1 MTTLKQIIDP
11 RIYRTQAGPDWPKF
25 EDFVA
30 GAVST
35 NPTIQQELDQFV
47 REQTENYQAITLSG
61 DAIALGNQ
69 QRQQQVFFN
78 KQLTGTDAC
87 RVPWNTL
94 GINSNGQ
101 VYICQSPSWIPK
113 FVGNILQCTD
123 IYAVLNSTVA
133 QQIRQ
138 EILAGRYYY
147 CNNRLCGFFGAIDSG
162 SYTTRPTDQE
172 PLPFVSSPE
181 LLVNQIPSE
190 LIFDFDYT
198 CNFRCPSCRTEV
210 INWNKDHVVRGI
222 NNGIVHQIK
231 TLIIDHIGTQPV
243 NIRWCGGEPF
253 ISEVYMDLM
262 NYIVASGKTNIQSTI
277 QTNGSYL
284 KKHAAFLAGFLPHV
298 TELRI
303 SFDAGTAATYSRLR
317 VNGDWNTLL
326 DNVRFVKQLVDQ
338 KKFATKLTAD
348 FVVQADNYKEIP
360 EFVKTCQDLGIT
372 NINLQKMWNWGT
384 VSQEEFDR
392 NNIYNSSHPNY
403 DDLKQIFESVGQ
415 RILF

>member
-25 EDFVA
+25 EDFIA
-30 GAVST
+30 GATVSDSF
-35 NPTIQQELDQFV
+35 IQRELEQFV
-47 REQTENYQAITLSG
+47 REQTENYQAITLAG
-61 DAIALGNQ
+61 DTIALGNQ

-78 KQLTGTDAC
+78 KQLIQPSPC

-123 IYAVLNSTVA
+123 IYDVLNSTVA

-147 CNNRLCGFFGAIDSG
+147 CNNRLCNFFGAIDSE
-162 SYTTRPTDQE
+162 SYTTQPVDQD
-172 PLPFVSSPE
+172 PLPFVPSPE
-181 LLVNQIPSE
+181 LLVDQIPSE
-190 LIFDFDYT
+190 LVFDFDYT
-198 CNFRCPSCRTEV
+198 CNFKCPSCRTEV
-210 INWNKDHVVRGI
+210 INWNKDHVIRGI

-231 TLIIDHIGTQPV
+231 TLIIDHIDTQPV

-262 NYIVASGKTNIQSTI
+262 NYIVGTGKTNIQSTI

-284 KKHAAFLAGFLPHV
+284 KKHAAFMAGFLPHV

-303 SFDAGTAATYSRLR
+303 SFDAGTAETYSQLR
-317 VNGDWNTLL
+317 ANGDWEVLL
-326 DNVRFVKQLVDQ
+326 DNVRFVKQLIDQ
-338 KKFATKLTAD
+338 QNFTTKLTAD
-348 FVVQADNYKEIP
+348 FVVQTDNYKEIP
-360 EFVKTCQDLGIT
+360 EFIKTCQDIGIT

-384 VSQEEFDR
+384 TSQEEFDR
-392 NNIYNSSHPNY
+392 NNIYNSAHPEYEN
-403 DDLKQIFESVGQ
+403 LKQIFESV
-415 RILF
+415 RRKADF

>member
-25 EDFVA
+25 EEFIA
-30 GAVST
+30 GAGST
-35 NPTIQQELDQFV
+35 NPAIQQELDQFV

-61 DAIALGNQ
+61 DAIAQGNQ

-78 KQLTGTDAC
+78 KQLTGVDHC

-101 VYICQSPSWIPK
+101 VYICESPSWIPK

-123 IYAVLNSTVA
+123 IYDVLNSTVA

-147 CNNRLCGFFGAIDSG
+147 CNNRLCSFFGAIDSE
-162 SYTTRPTDQE
+162 SYTTQPVDQA
-172 PLPFVSSPE
+172 PISFTSSPE
-181 LLVNQIPSE
+181 LLVDQIPGN

-210 INWNKDHVVRGI
+210 INWNKDHVIRGI

-231 TLIIDHIGTQPV
+231 TLIIDRIDQQPV
-243 NIRWCGGEPF
+243 DIRWCGGEPF

-262 NYIVASGKTNIQSTI
+262 NYIVATGKTNIQSII

-284 KKHAAFLAGFLPHV
+284 KKHAAFLSGFLPHV
-298 TELRI
+298 KELRI
-303 SFDAGTAATYSRLR
+303 SFDAGTAETYSQLR
-317 VNGDWNTLL
+317 VNGTWDTLL
-326 DNVRFVKQLVDQ
+326 DNVRFVKQLIDQ
-338 KKFATKLTAD
+338 HKFATLLTAD

-360 EFVKTCQDLGIT
+360 EFVKTCRDLGVT

-384 VSQEEFDR
+384 TTQDEFDL
-392 NNIYNSSHPNY
+392 NNVYNPDHPDYN
-403 DDLKQIFESVGQ
+403 DLKQIVESVGQ
-415 RILF
+415 RIIS

>member
-1 MTTLKQIIDP
+1 MATLKQIIDP

-30 GAVST
+30 GATSSDSF
-35 NPTIQQELDQFV
+35 IQQELEQFV

-61 DAIALGNQ
+61 DIIALGNQ
-69 QRQQQVFFN
+69 QRQQQVFFD
-78 KQLTGTDAC
+78 KQLTEGNPC

-123 IYAVLNSTVA
+123 IYDVLNSTVA

-147 CNNRLCGFFGAIDSG
+147 CNNRLCGFFGLIDPK
-162 SYTTRPTDQE
+162 SYNTQPVNQD

-181 LLVNQIPSE
+181 LLVDQIPSE

-198 CNFRCPSCRTEV
+198 CNFKCSSCRTEI
-210 INWNKDHVVRGI
+210 INWNKDHVIRGI

-231 TLIIDHIGTQPV
+231 TLIIDRIDRQPV
-243 NIRWCGGEPF
+243 NISWCGGEPF

-262 NYIVASGKTNIQSTI
+262 NYIVASGKINIQSTI

-284 KKHAAFLAGFLPHV
+284 KKHAAVLAGFLPHI

-303 SFDAGTAATYSRLR
+303 SFDAGTAETYSQLR
-317 VNGDWNTLL
+317 VNGNWTTLL
-326 DNVRFVKQLVDQ
+326 DNVCFVKQLIDQ
-338 KKFATKLTAD
+338 QGVATRLTAD
-348 FVVQADNYKEIP
+348 FVVQTDNYKEIP
-360 EFVKTCQDLGIT
+360 EFVKICQDIGIT
-372 NINLQKMWNWGT
+372 HINLQKMWNWGT
-384 VSQEEFDR
+384 TSQEEFDR
-392 NNIYNSSHPNY
+392 NNIYNPSHPRY
-403 DDLKQIFESVGQ
+403 DNLKQVFASVGKKVK
-415 RILF
+415 F

>member
-1 MTTLKQIIDP
+1 MATLKQIIDP

-25 EDFVA
+25 EDFIA
-30 GAVST
+30 GAASSD
-35 NPTIQQELDQFV
+35 PFIQQELEQFI
-47 REQTENYQAITLSG
+47 REQTENYRAITLAG
-61 DAIALGNQ
+61 NTIALGNQ
-69 QRQQQVFFN
+69 QRQQQVFFD
-78 KQLTGTDAC
+78 KQLTGVSPC
-87 RVPWNTL
+87 RVPWNTM

-101 VYICQSPSWIPK
+101 AYICQSPSWIPK

-123 IYAVLNSTVA
+123 IYDVLNSTVA

-147 CNNRLCGFFGAIDSG
+147 CNNRLCNFFGAIDSKF
-162 SYTTRPTDQE
+162 YNTQPVNQD

-181 LLVNQIPSE
+181 LLVDQIPSD

-210 INWNKDHVVRGI
+210 INWNKDHVIRGI
-222 NNGIVHQIK
+222 NNGIAHQIK
-231 TLIIDHIGTQPV
+231 TLIIDRIDTQPV

-262 NYIVASGKTNIQSTI
+262 NYIVGTGKTNIQSII

-284 KKHAAFLAGFLPHV
+284 KKHAAFLSGFLPHV

-303 SFDAGTAATYSRLR
+303 SFDAGTAETYGRLR
-317 VNGDWNTLL
+317 ANGDWPTLL
-326 DNVRFVKQLVDQ
+326 DNVRFVKQLIDQ
-338 KKFATKLTAD
+338 QKFSTKLTAD
-348 FVVQADNYKEIP
+348 FVVQTDNYKEIP
-360 EFVKTCQDLGIT
+360 EFVKTCRDIGII

-384 VSQEEFDR
+384 TSQEEFDR
-392 NNIYNSSHPNY
+392 NNIYNPAHPEYN
-403 DDLKQIFESVGQ
+403 DLKQIFESIGRKVD
-415 RILF
+415 F